1 MFTLR
6 TLSLLSFISLI
17 SFSLTACSIPATP
30 QMIGSYPQGSD
41 APSSSEYNSNIPNN
55 TLVVYNAYMELE
67 VNDAEYAA
75 RQAKQIVTAQGGYLV
90 SSRSWSSNGNRYTTL
105 TLAVPVA
112 RFDYVYQSLLR
123 LGKLVSDDVSGDRI
137 SVDYGSNPY
146 NTFSNITVQLRPP
159 AWDVWKGVSN
169 WFVALWSFADPPFWI
184 AVAATPLT
192 LMGIG
197 LVTVV
202 KWIVSRVKK

>member
-1 MFTLR
+1 MSTSR
-6 TLSLLSFISLI
+6 LI
-17 SFSLTACSIPATP
+17 SFLSLIFFFAAACSSPGTP
-30 QMIGSYPQGSD
+30 QMIGSAPQDSD

-67 VNDAEYAA
+67 VSDTDYAA
-75 RQAKQIVTAQGGYLV
+75 RQAKQIAAQYGGYLV
-90 SSRSWSSNGNRYTTL
+90 SSRSWSSGGSRYTTL

-123 LGKLVSDDVSGDRI
+123 LGTLVSDSVSGDRVN
-137 SVDYGSNPY
+137 VDYGSNPY

-159 AWDVWKGVSN
+159 AWNVWKGVSS
-169 WFVALWSFADPPFWI
+169 WFVTLWSFVVTLFWV
-184 AVAATPLT
+184 AVAVTPLI

-197 LVTVV
+197 LITVV
-202 KWIVSRVKK
+202 RWAGAKLPKF